1 MEQINKIKSIVNS
14 QKAAIVILLMLNLF
28 QIRELGL
35 LRIKLKEMTHQ
46 LSLIELKIERHHD
59 IPK

>member
-1 MEQINKIKSIVNS
+1 MNKIKSIV